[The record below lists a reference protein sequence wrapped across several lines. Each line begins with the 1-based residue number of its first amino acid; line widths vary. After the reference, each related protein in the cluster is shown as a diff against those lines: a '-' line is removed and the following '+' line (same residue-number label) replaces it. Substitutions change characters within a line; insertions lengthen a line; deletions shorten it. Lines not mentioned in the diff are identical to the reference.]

1 MKIKLKEFLPK
12 KILPRLLLIFFI
24 PLILTQVLA
33 IYFFYEKHWEKVTT
47 RFSNIASNNITL
59 ITKDYI
65 DNGFQS
71 AEYLARKLNLQ
82 LNVIEYNEVIPVLNQ
97 RQPIPKKIVR
107 TLKSRLNDN
116 LNIFLLENYIHII
129 VPINNEKLKFIF
141 PKKYLI
147 SETPMIFFLWI
158 ILSSLILSLAAFLFL
173 RIQVRA
179 ITRLSNFSNSYG
191 LIKGFKSEGAT
202 EIRMAGN
209 AVIRMKRKIKNELNN
224 KIQFL
229 AGISHDLGT
238 LVTRIILQLE
248 IAKKP
253 SDVKKIKKDVNSIQN
268 LLNEYLIFSKKTYFE
283 EKNAKLDVN
292 KTLSSILNEI
302 KAQYKKKNITFKCTE
317 NLIVYLN
324 LNNVNRVFSNL
335 VNNACQYANKI
346 NINAK
351 KQEDNF
357 ILSVDD
363 DGPGVPKEIRKK
375 IFKPFFKEDKS
386 RNLNKTS
393 AGLGLSIVK
402 DIMKKTGGTIYV
414 EDSELGGARVVTIW
428 PNSK

>member
-24 PLILTQVLA
+24 PLILTQALA
-33 IYFFYEKHWEKVTT
+33 IYFFYEKHWEKITT
-47 RFSNIASNNITL
+47 RFSNIAGNNITL
-59 ITKDYI
+59 ITKDYM

-71 AEYLARKLNLQ
+71 AEELSRKLNLQ
-82 LNVIEYNEVIPVLNQ
+82 LILIENNQKIPPSSLQ
-97 RQPIPKKIVR
+97 QPVPEKIVK
-107 TLKSRLNDN
+107 TLKSRLNN
-116 LNIFLLENYIHII
+116 NFNIFLLENYIHII
-129 VPINNEKLKFIF
+129 VPIDNKKLKFIF

-147 SETPMIFFLWI
+147 SETPVIFFLWI
-158 ILSSLILSLAAFLFL
+158 ILSSLVLSLAAFLFL

-191 LIKGFKSEGAT
+191 LIEGFKSEGAT

-253 SDVKKIKKDVNSIQN
+253 SDVKKIKNDIKSIQN

-283 EKNAKLDVN
+283 EKNTNLDVH
-292 KTLSSILNEI
+292 KTLSNILNEV
-302 KAQYKKKNITFKCTE
+302 KTQYKKKSITFNCTK
-317 NLIVYLN
+317 NLKVYLN
-324 LNNVNRVFSNL
+324 LNNINRVFSNL

-346 NINAK
+346 NITAK
-351 KQEDNF
+351 NKENNF

-363 DGPGVPKEIRKK
+363 NGPGVPKEIRKE
-375 IFKPFFKEDKS
+375 IFKPFFKRDKS

-402 DIMKKTGGTIYV
+402 DIMKKTGGKIYF

-428 PNSK
+428 PNTK

>member
-1 MKIKLKEFLPK
+1 M
-12 KILPRLLLIFFI
+12 
-24 PLILTQVLA
+24 
-33 IYFFYEKHWEKVTT
+33 
-47 RFSNIASNNITL
+47 
-59 ITKDYI
+59 
-65 DNGFQS
+65 
-71 AEYLARKLNLQ
+71 
-82 LNVIEYNEVIPVLNQ
+82 
-97 RQPIPKKIVR
+97 
-107 TLKSRLNDN
+107 
-116 LNIFLLENYIHII
+116 
-129 VPINNEKLKFIF
+129 
-141 PKKYLI
+141 
-147 SETPMIFFLWI
+147 
-158 ILSSLILSLAAFLFL
+158 
-173 RIQVRA
+173 
-179 ITRLSNFSNSYG
+179 
-191 LIKGFKSEGAT
+191 
-202 EIRMAGN
+202 
-209 AVIRMKRKIKNELNN
+209 
-224 KIQFL
+224 
-229 AGISHDLGT
+229 
-238 LVTRIILQLE
+238 VTRIILQLE

-292 KTLSSILNEI
+292 KTLSNILNEI
-302 KAQYKKKNITFKCTE
+302 KTQYTKKNITFKCTE

-363 DGPGVPKEIRKK
+363 NGPGVPKEIRKK

-414 EDSELGGARVVTIW
+414 EDSELGGARVVTIL